1 MQASEPTPSR
11 LSDDQVA
18 SAHVNALHF
27 AGFNQLVHFG
37 APKAV
42 NFAKRPQAED
52 ALDGV
57 RGVEALLAR
66 LLSAVTSV
74 EAIAERA
81 AEDATPR
88 PGPQA
93 KAIRIEARRGAVSEL
108 GPMFLALTGKRP
120 TVRTSQAMGH
130 PAYGPWYDFTVT
142 ALEPLF
148 GPNEAKAGLIHT
160 LRKVARGM
168 KDEPD
173 AWHVHYLPDNSPE

>member
-1 MQASEPTPSR
+1 MEGPATAKQQVGQLRRVVKASETLR
-11 LSDDQVA
+11 ENVEKLSDDA
-18 SAHVNALHF
+18 RACMWRA
-27 AGFNQLVHFG
+27 
-37 APKAV
+37 
-42 NFAKRPQAED
+42 AKAED

-130 PAYGPWYDFTVT
+130 PVYGPWYDFTVT